1 VIIRTTS
8 NRFGM
13 KEVVMQH
20 RIATVLAAAILAAG
34 CKEKSSA
41 DLAKDAQQ
49 ASGDVAEEQKDVRKA
64 EEKLEKSREAYQEET
79 RELERARKE
88 AQEAG
93 SDLAK
98 RAREDSAALRSTT
111 PATPTPTPTPATRT
125 P

>member
-1 VIIRTTS
+1 
-8 NRFGM
+8 
-13 KEVVMQH
+13 MQH
-20 RIATVLAAAILAAG
+20 RIATFLVVAVLAAG

-49 ASGDVAEEQKDVRKA
+49 ATGEVTEEQKDVRKA

-79 RELERARKE
+79 RELERAQKQAEE
-88 AQEAG
+88 AR

-98 RAREDSAALRSTT
+98 RARADSAALRSAS
-111 PATPTPTPTPATRT
+111 PASPTPPART

>member
-1 VIIRTTS
+1 
-8 NRFGM
+8 
-13 KEVVMQH
+13 MQH
-20 RIATVLAAAILAAG
+20 RIATFLAAAVLAAG

-41 DLAKDAQQ
+41 ELAKDAQQ
-49 ASGDVAEEQKDVRKA
+49 AGGEVAEEQKDVRKA

-88 AQEAG
+88 AEEAR

-98 RAREDSAALRSTT
+98 RAREDSAALRGAS
-111 PATPTPTPTPATRT
+111 PASPSPATRT

>member
-1 VIIRTTS
+1 
-8 NRFGM
+8 
-13 KEVVMQH
+13 MQH
-20 RIATVLAAAILAAG
+20 RIATFLVAAVLAAG

-49 ASGDVAEEQKDVRKA
+49 AGGEVAEEQKDVRKA

-88 AQEAG
+88 AEEARA
-93 SDLAK
+93 DLAK
-98 RAREDSAALRSTT
+98 RAREDSAAIRGASRPSPS
-111 PATPTPTPTPATRT
+111 PAPRT